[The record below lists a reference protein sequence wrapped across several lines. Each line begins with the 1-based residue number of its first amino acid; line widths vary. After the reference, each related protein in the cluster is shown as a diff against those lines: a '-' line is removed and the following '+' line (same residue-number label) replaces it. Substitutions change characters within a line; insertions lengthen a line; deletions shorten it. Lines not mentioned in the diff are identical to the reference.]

1 MADARQQEY
10 ILKSHSP
17 QLLKEL
23 LRTIAY
29 ENAASFDKLLEL
41 AFVYGNLPAVLALV
55 TEAAETRPDRF
66 NAQRNLRYKLCRHI
80 RYHLAKFSPQ
90 DAPQLL
96 SLVSGPA
103 QTALFQDL
111 LQSSPALTGDRL
123 FALLD
128 SGCVAIGNDCVLSA
142 ARRLYSCQGSV
153 AMEAMRALVQR
164 GYPVN
169 VKPEPVAFNLDFL
182 GPEDDPV
189 MEHPCSDGTPL
200 HCAALYAIGVDFLLQ
215 HGADCTATDAN
226 GNTPLVYA
234 ATEGHCEAIRALV
247 LHCPQ
252 AINIVNTAHQSPLS
266 ILADKSHADCVR
278 LLLSNGAD
286 PLPVMPSIVS
296 TAVAFLRGDIGGPK
310 ADPFGTMEALLGY
323 NCLHH
328 PKDFSLAAYFPP
340 DRINLPDLICLA
352 ASGAR
357 ASELLVAPAPT
368 SSLCGSLSSLAL
380 AKLRILYLVFII
392 MFKLPSGPAWIAAI
406 KRAILSTATDA
417 QDQSELPESA
427 IEAGRTLTEWLS
439 QPPSLLLSTAL
450 KVHSL
455 LGPANYS
462 AKIDRLPLPSAL
474 KRQLFL
480 VDVRPV

>member
-1 MADARQQEY
+1 
-10 ILKSHSP
+10 
-17 QLLKEL
+17 
-23 LRTIAY
+23 
-29 ENAASFDKLLEL
+29 
-41 AFVYGNLPAVLALV
+41 
-55 TEAAETRPDRF
+55 
-66 NAQRNLRYKLCRHI
+66 
-80 RYHLAKFSPQ
+80 
-90 DAPQLL
+90 
-96 SLVSGPA
+96 
-103 QTALFQDL
+103 
-111 LQSSPALTGDRL
+111 
-123 FALLD
+123 
-128 SGCVAIGNDCVLSA
+128 
-142 ARRLYSCQGSV
+142 
-153 AMEAMRALVQR
+153 
-164 GYPVN
+164 
-169 VKPEPVAFNLDFL
+169 
-182 GPEDDPV
+182 
-189 MEHPCSDGTPL
+189 
-200 HCAALYAIGVDFLLQ
+200 
-215 HGADCTATDAN
+215 
-226 GNTPLVYA
+226 
-234 ATEGHCEAIRALV
+234 IRALV

-340 DRINLPDLICLA
+340 D
-352 ASGAR
+352 
-357 ASELLVAPAPT
+357 
-368 SSLCGSLSSLAL
+368 SLAL

-450 KVHSL
+450 KMHSL

>member
-1 MADARQQEY
+1 
-10 ILKSHSP
+10 
-17 QLLKEL
+17 
-23 LRTIAY
+23 
-29 ENAASFDKLLEL
+29 
-41 AFVYGNLPAVLALV
+41 
-55 TEAAETRPDRF
+55 
-66 NAQRNLRYKLCRHI
+66 
-80 RYHLAKFSPQ
+80 
-90 DAPQLL
+90 
-96 SLVSGPA
+96 
-103 QTALFQDL
+103 
-111 LQSSPALTGDRL
+111 
-123 FALLD
+123 
-128 SGCVAIGNDCVLSA
+128 
-142 ARRLYSCQGSV
+142 
-153 AMEAMRALVQR
+153 
-164 GYPVN
+164 
-169 VKPEPVAFNLDFL
+169 
-182 GPEDDPV
+182 
-189 MEHPCSDGTPL
+189 
-200 HCAALYAIGVDFLLQ
+200 
-215 HGADCTATDAN
+215 
-226 GNTPLVYA
+226 
-234 ATEGHCEAIRALV
+234 IRALV

-340 DRINLPDLICLA
+340 D
-352 ASGAR
+352 SGAR